1 MNDFWLDRTKSPQ
14 ETLEKG
20 YELVEKALAM
30 DDSLPWAHI
39 SLSFIYILKGSMTRR
54 LLKRNGLW
62 LSIPAIGGLFSIC
75 LDPALCMPAGGSH
88 SNVSKSNPTQSQ
100 RFDLYL
106 CVFRPCLPNA
116 GRFEEAVSAY
126 KKGIQRAPDF
136 IVAHVGLGTTYSL
149 MGREKEARAEAE
161 EVLRINPNFSLDHF
175 ARTGLKSYKDQSE
188 IDKIV
193 NAMRK
198 AGLK

>member
-1 MNDFWLDRTKSPQ
+1 MPNLVGLHERFWLDRTKSPQ

-39 SLSFIYILKGSMTRR
+39 SLSFIYILKREYDKAIAEAERAVALDPSGSEAY
-54 LLKRNGLW
+54 L
-62 LSIPAIGGLFSIC
+62 IC

-106 CVFRPCLPNA
+106 CVFRPCLPEC
-116 GRFEEAVSAY
+116 GSV
-126 KKGIQRAPDF
+126 
-136 IVAHVGLGTTYSL
+136 
-149 MGREKEARAEAE
+149 
-161 EVLRINPNFSLDHF
+161 
-175 ARTGLKSYKDQSE
+175 
-188 IDKIV
+188 
-193 NAMRK
+193 
-198 AGLK
+198 